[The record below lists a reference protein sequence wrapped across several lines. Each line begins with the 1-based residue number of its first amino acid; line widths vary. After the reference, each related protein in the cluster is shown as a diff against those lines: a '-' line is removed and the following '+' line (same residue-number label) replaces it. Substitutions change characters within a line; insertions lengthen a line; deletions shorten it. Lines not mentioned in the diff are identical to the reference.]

1 MSILRQG
8 RNVRVAVPFLMEVVI
23 SNMKF
28 RWRLLLVVA
37 LLAIAAISSG
47 VQQRVAAKPAPSPS
61 PSPTNPPTPYMAP
74 DQATN
79 GIWDMI
85 LQGTDKNGYTD
96 ISYSVM
102 KLKDDGNNVTGVW
115 LADKKTVYV
124 ITGTRDGTHLALTL
138 KRQDKP
144 DVTAGSIDAEIDG
157 IADMVGTI
165 TLGTVE
171 TPFQGA
177 QHSRVPPPIESTPG
191 PQESP
196 TPY

>member
-1 MSILRQG
+1 MT
-8 RNVRVAVPFLMEVVI
+8 
-23 SNMKF
+23 F
-28 RWRLLLVVA
+28 RRSLIIIVA
-37 LLAIAAISSG
+37 LLVLAALSPG
-47 VQQRVAAKPAPSPS
+47 VEQRAAAKPAPSPS

-79 GIWDMI
+79 GIWDVI
-85 LQGTDKNGYTD
+85 TQGNE

-102 KLKDDGNNVTGVW
+102 KLKDDGDKVSGVW

-124 ITGTRDGTHLALTL
+124 ITGTRDGTHLVLTL

-144 DVTAGSIDAEIDG
+144 DVTAGSIDANIDG

-177 QHSRVPPPIESTPG
+177 QHSRVPPPPESTPG
-191 PQESP
+191 PQPSQSP
-196 TPY
+196 Y

>member
-8 RNVRVAVPFLMEVVI
+8 RIVRLAVPFPMEVMI
-23 SNMKF
+23 PNTNF
-28 RWRLLLVVA
+28 RWRLFLVVA
-37 LLAIAAISSG
+37 LLALAVVSSG
-47 VQQRVAAKPAPSPS
+47 IQQRVAAKPAPSPS
-61 PSPTNPPTPYMAP
+61 PSPTNPPTPYMPP

-102 KLKDDGNNVTGVW
+102 KLKDDGNNVSGVW
-115 LADKKTVYV
+115 LADKRTVYV
-124 ITGTRDGTHLALTL
+124 VSGTRDGTHLTLTL

-144 DVTAGSIDAEIDG
+144 DVTAGSIDATIDG

-177 QHSRVPPPIESTPG
+177 QHSRVPPPPETTPG

-196 TPY
+196 SPY

>member
-1 MSILRQG
+1 
-8 RNVRVAVPFLMEVVI
+8 
-23 SNMKF
+23 
-28 RWRLLLVVA
+28 
-37 LLAIAAISSG
+37 
-47 VQQRVAAKPAPSPS
+47 
-61 PSPTNPPTPYMAP
+61 
-74 DQATN
+74 
-79 GIWDMI
+79 MI
-85 LQGTDKNGYTD
+85 LQGTDKNGYSD

-102 KLKDDGNNVTGVW
+102 KLKDDGTNVTGVW

-124 ITGTRDGTHLALTL
+124 ITGTRDGTHLTLTL

-144 DVTAGSIDAEIDG
+144 DAAAGSIDATIDG

-177 QHSRVPPPIESTPG
+177 QHSRVPPPVESTPG